1 MEAGEKI
8 IKEEVIFQGEV
19 EFGGRLQFGEI
30 KYRWVF
36 LWRAL
41 TASLVTVFG
50 DGLVTVRDD
59 GLVMGLI
66 IRKREVNF
74 YPFTHLL
81 GWGRRKTGLAVLPLR
96 ERVVWLVALKK
107 EF

>member
-1 MEAGEKI
+1 M
-8 IKEEVIFQGEV
+8 IFQGEV

-36 LWRAL
+36 FEGID
-41 TASLVTVFG
+41 SIVGDGVE

-74 YPFTHLL
+74 YPFI
-81 GWGRRKTGLAVLPLR
+81 GCGGKRKTGLVVLPLR
-96 ERVVWLVALKK
+96 ERVVGLVALKK